1 VSATADSALDTMP
14 RGEPRRAG
22 TLMPN
27 AVIGTLLFVFTEA
40 MLFAGLISAHAIVK
54 ASAQEWP
61 PTNQPRL
68 PFGETMVNTAALLA
82 SGVLLVMAHVS
93 WRRRPALARLP
104 MLLSLLLGSFFVLAQ
119 GREWLAL
126 LGQGLT
132 VTSSTYGGFFY
143 VIVGTHALHAV
154 AAILAMAWAYRRLR
168 AGLLTSAQFA
178 AVEIFW
184 YFVVL
189 VWPVLY
195 LRVYL

>member
-1 VSATADSALDTMP
+1 MAITADPATLPGARS
-14 RGEPRRAG
+14 EPRRVG

-27 AVIGTLLFVFTEA
+27 AVIGTLLFVFTEM

-68 PFGETMVNTAALLA
+68 PFAETMVNTAALLA
-82 SGVLLVMAHVS
+82 SGVLLIMAHVS
-93 WRRRPALARLP
+93 YRRKPELARLP
-104 MLLSLLLGSFFVLAQ
+104 LSISVLLGSFFVLFQ
-119 GREWLAL
+119 GREWVAL
-126 LGQGLT
+126 LRQGLT
-132 VTSSTYGGFFY
+132 LTSSTYGGFFY

-154 AAILAMAWAYRRLR
+154 AAILAMVWAWRRLSV
-168 AGLLTSAQFA
+168 GTLTAAQLG

-189 VWPVLY
+189 VWPLLY